1 MIFGN
6 LGNMGEMMKMAREM
20 QDKLKKVK
28 EELKNE
34 NFEVNQNGVLVIVN
48 GDMEIKELKI
58 EAKLGDP
65 NNIGRLEKAVK
76 DAVSRAMKDA
86 KDGAAQKMKGLTGGL
101 GLPPGLM

>member
-48 GDMEIKELKI
+48 GEMEVKELKI
-58 EAKLGDP
+58 EAKVVDA
-65 NNIGRLEKAVK
+65 NNVGRLEKAVK

-86 KDGAAQKMKGLTGGL
+86 KEGAARKMKGLTGGL

>member
-48 GDMEIKELKI
+48 GEMEVKELKI
-58 EAKLGDP
+58 EAKVVDP
-65 NNIGRLEKAVK
+65 NNVGRLEKAVK
-76 DAVSRAMKDA
+76 DAVSRAMKEA
-86 KDGAAQKMKGLTGGL
+86 KDGAARKMKGLTGGL